1 MSRKVSVESV
11 GDDWTDDLLRNLYV
25 LAFRQD
31 GVRGWLTAIG
41 FIAIPVWISIV
52 CMTDGNIAGA
62 AVFGTIAV
70 GILGIRLFLLRMPNR
85 ETTMAATPSNGEAD

>member
-31 GVRGWLTAIG
+31 GVRGWLTALG
-41 FIAIPVWISIV
+41 FIVVPVWISIV
-52 CMTDGNIAGA
+52 CMADGNIAGA
-62 AVFGTIAV
+62 AVFGIIAAA
-70 GILGIRLFLLRMPNR
+70 ILGLRLFFLRMPDQN
-85 ETTMAATPSNGEAD
+85 TALAAAPSPGDAD

>member
-31 GVRGWLTAIG
+31 GIRGWLTAIG
-41 FIAIPVWISIV
+41 FIVIPVWVSIV
-52 CMTDGNIAGA
+52 CMADGNVAGA
-62 AVFGTIAV
+62 TVFGIFAA
-70 GILGIRLFLLRMPNR
+70 GILGMRLFFLRMPGQ
-85 ETTMAATPSNGEAD
+85 ETALAPNPGHGDAD

>member
-41 FIAIPVWISIV
+41 FIVIPVWISIV
-52 CMTDGNIAGA
+52 CMADGNIAGA
-62 AVFGTIAV
+62 AVFGTIAA
-70 GILGIRLFLLRMPNR
+70 GILGIRLFFLRMSDP
-85 ETTMAATPSNGEAD
+85 ETALATAPSPGDAD

>member
-41 FIAIPVWISIV
+41 FIVVPVWISIV
-52 CMTDGNIAGA
+52 CMADGNIAGA
-62 AVFGTIAV
+62 AVFGTVAV
-70 GILGIRLFLLRMPNR
+70 GILGMRLFFLRMPDQD
-85 ETTMAATPSNGEAD
+85 AALATTPSHGEAD

>member
-11 GDDWTDDLLRNLYV
+11 GDDWTDDLLRSLYV

-52 CMTDGNIAGA
+52 CTIDGNLAGA
-62 AVFGTIAV
+62 VVFGIIAAA
-70 GILGIRLFLLRMPNR
+70 ILGIRLFFIRMSDQGTLLANTPN
-85 ETTMAATPSNGEAD
+85 TGDAD